1 MLRPFGKLNPFV
13 LALLL
18 FMWGCSG
25 APVEYKYPEKVKGRY
40 EMPGEHRDAEER
52 DKLFGDKGLNLFS
65 EGKTPENGI
74 GVNTFLWQ
82 GTLETLSFMPL
93 ASADP
98 FGGVIITD
106 WYSPP
111 AAPDERFK
119 VNALIL
125 TKSLRADGLKISVF
139 RQVKTEKGVW
149 IDTKTDPAVAL
160 EMENA
165 ILTRARQLRL
175 SAADR

>member
-1 MLRPFGKLNPFV
+1 MLRPFGTLNPFV
-13 LALLL
+13 LPLFFLL
-18 FMWGCSG
+18 WGCSG
-25 APVEYKYPEKVKGRY
+25 APVEYRYPEKVKGRY
-40 EMPGEHRDAEER
+40 EMPGEHREAEEQ
-52 DKLFGDKGLNLFS
+52 DKLFGSKGLNLFS
-65 EGKTPENGI
+65 EEKAPENGI

-106 WYSPP
+106 WYAPP

-139 RQVKTEKGVW
+139 RQVKTEKGIW

-165 ILTRARQLRL
+165 ILTRARQIRL
-175 SAADR
+175 SGADR